1 MPHTNNSMLPPMA
14 EWSLKARCKPFIM
27 PVVVCLGLSACTEY
41 ERQDIRIT
49 NMQKDTSW
57 LFKQLDPIITERQFS
72 VRVEGELDEEAALE
86 IQHRIFGSPVPDS
99 IKRIVVSYTT
109 LPKGKFSY
117 GFWDDSGSPRK
128 FMFHPVKARKGYVR
142 VLVRSGRL
150 EKESTW
156 TELKSDPERSGIVD
170 MSASDL

>member
-1 MPHTNNSMLPPMA
+1 MPAGWRPVAIRTYFLLPA
-14 EWSLKARCKPFIM
+14 VI
-27 PVVVCLGLSACTEY
+27 CLFCSACREY
-41 ERQDIRIT
+41 ERQDILIT

-57 LFKQLDPIITERQFS
+57 LFRQLDPIITERQFS

-128 FMFHPVKARKGYVR
+128 FIFHPVKATKGYVR
-142 VLVRSGRL
+142 VFIRPGRL
-150 EKESTW
+150 GKDSTW
-156 TELKSDPERSGIVD
+156 TELKSDPERSGIAD